1 MLLSFVAVTLLC
13 ISSAL
18 TLPTDAPNITNSS
31 SGNQAGAL
39 AAAKGVFLKRPPPR
53 VAPPGASLTVRPP
66 APFLWRPDPE
76 AGLYI
81 NFTSYERSIP
91 WLAGS
96 TLLYVQKLVK
106 H

>member
-18 TLPTDAPNITNSS
+18 TLPTGDPNITNSS
-31 SGNQAGAL
+31 SGNQAGDL
-39 AAAKGVFLKRPPPR
+39 AAAKGDFLKGPPSH

-76 AGLYI
+76 GILYI
-81 NFTSYERSIP
+81 NFTSYQRPIT
-91 WLAGS
+91 WFDGRAV
-96 TLLYVQKLVK
+96 LYVQWLVK